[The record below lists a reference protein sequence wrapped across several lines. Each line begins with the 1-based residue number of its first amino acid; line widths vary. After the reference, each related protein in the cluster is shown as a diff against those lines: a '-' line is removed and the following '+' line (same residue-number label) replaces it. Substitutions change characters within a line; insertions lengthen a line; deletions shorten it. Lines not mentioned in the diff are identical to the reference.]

1 MNIIGISHHQV
12 PEIENALRLWFG
24 RMYFP
29 PRDALLQDDSSDTR
43 LTFNE
48 YRQQTYTAFKEQRPC
63 DASTAG
69 CLSSGGRVLLQ
80 VIYCPRSGPTE

>member
-1 MNIIGISHHQV
+1 M
-12 PEIENALRLWFG
+12 PEIGDALRLWFG
-24 RMYFP
+24 RMFLP
-29 PRDALLQDDSSDTR
+29 PRDAVLQGVPPESR

-69 CLSSGGRVLLQ
+69 CLSSSNGRVLLQ
-80 VIYCPRSGPTE
+80 VRMHGLREL